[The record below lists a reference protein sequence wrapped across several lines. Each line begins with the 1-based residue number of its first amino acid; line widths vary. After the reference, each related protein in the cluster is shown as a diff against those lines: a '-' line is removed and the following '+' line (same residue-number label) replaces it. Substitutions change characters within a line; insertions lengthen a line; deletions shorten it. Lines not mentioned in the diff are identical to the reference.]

1 MFLRQLSIRGF
12 KSFADKTVLE
22 FTPGVSVI
30 VGPNGSGKSNLVD
43 AISWVLGQ
51 QGPRAMRSGEMAD
64 VIFAGSPSRTAL
76 GMAEVKIVI
85 DNSAGTIPV
94 PMSEIEVSR
103 TIFRSGE
110 SEYRIGGQVVR
121 LMDVQ
126 ELLSETGI
134 GRALHTVVGQG
145 QLEDVLTAR
154 PEDRRRYI
162 EEAAGIAKHRKR
174 KERAERK
181 LAGLDQ
187 DLLRLQDVLAELK
200 RQLKPLRQ
208 QAEMAGRHETLT
220 AQADELTVKLAAA
233 RLRDLRGERDRRS
246 SGWDE
251 GLEKRKAARAQLDD
265 LDEQVVAA
273 AEERAQATWA
283 LQAAET
289 SFRDSQGLRSTAE
302 QAFRSAVEQ
311 ESAARTA
318 LASEATKTARIA
330 AVDEEL
336 GRVEDELRT
345 LTEQLAQ
352 SEAELDA
359 AEQTFRSAEA
369 RRREAEDERRRLS
382 EEGAARRAEIEAI
395 QRSLAGYDHER
406 ERLETSIET
415 VRERIAEADAERA
428 TLDAQV
434 ERLDSEASPVG
445 EQRLALEAERRV
457 LVDEVA
463 ELEDIERRNRSR
475 RDLLEARRRDIEET
489 PGSRF
494 LAQHKG
500 RAIGLL
506 RDLVRAD
513 PGLERALLAALG
525 PLADAVVYHD
535 GENALADAPDG
546 DGAILAVAAGG
557 PVSFKLPGER
567 SLLSAVTAQP
577 PARGLVSTVLRDV
590 YLATSV
596 PQAADKHAQHPK
608 ASFVT
613 EDGVLVGPAV
623 IHTAAGADDRAREIR
638 AELQVLEHDLAAG
651 EAKLRPKHARLQEI
665 ARETEELGRR
675 LESADAEL
683 TTAAERSGGLAA
695 VLASLRKEEEMLLQR
710 LSGLQEAADAWRRSL
725 ADSPATAAVLP
736 ELPAMPESPIKA
748 RVTVETLRRDRFA
761 HDNRS
766 ATLRTERVALA
777 AHDPDALRQELAAA
791 EAARAEAES
800 GLQTSEAA
808 QTVASAERDAAALRE
823 RGAVDEEARIN
834 KAWREASSELEHLRE
849 SYEEEDRIRGDL
861 ERRIR
866 ETERLI
872 VEGHGADPDVVIAT
886 IAPEDSVE
894 ALEKR
899 AQLVQRRLALL
910 GRVNLLASGEFE
922 ALQQRHDF
930 LQRELED
937 VRKARRDLLQV
948 IDQIEQEILTTFDAA
963 YRDVAVEFENLIGE
977 LFPGGEGRLV
987 LTDPANP
994 LSSGI
999 EIEARPG
1006 RKRVKRISLLSG
1018 GERALTAMAFLFS
1031 IFRSRPSPFYLMDE
1045 VEPALDDVNLHR
1057 FLRLL
1062 EWFAERSQ
1070 VMIVTHQK
1078 RTMEIASTMYGV
1090 SMSSDGTSRVLC
1102 QRLED
1107 RDTAKAAAEQAH
1119 TRAASAELPTG
1130 GPDAGVPDGSP
1141 SSPPPSGHV
1150 SVDGHPDQVTVVDD
1164 GLEVAVPHPDP
1175 VR

>member
-22 FTPGVSVI
+22 FTPGVSAI

-208 QAEMAGRHETLT
+208 QAEMATRHETLT
-220 AQADELTVKLAAA
+220 TQADELAVKLAAA
-233 RLRDLRGERDRRS
+233 RLRDLRIERDRRS

-251 GLEKRKAARAQLDD
+251 GLEKRKAARALLDD
-265 LDEQVVAA
+265 LDERVVAV

-289 SFRDSQGLRSTAE
+289 AFRDAQGGRSSAE
-302 QAFRSAVEQ
+302 RAFRTSVER
-311 ESAARTA
+311 ESSARTA
-318 LASEATKTARIA
+318 LASEAMKTARIT

-336 GRVEDELRT
+336 VRVEDELRM
-345 LTEQLAQ
+345 LSAQLAEG
-352 SEAELDA
+352 EAELDA
-359 AEQTFRSAEA
+359 AEQQFRTAEA

-382 EEGAARRAEIEAI
+382 EEGAARRAEFEAI
-395 QRSLAGYDHER
+395 RRSLFGYDHER
-406 ERLETSIET
+406 ERLEASIAI
-415 VRERIAEADAERA
+415 VRRRIAEADDERA
-428 TLDAQV
+428 SLDGEV
-434 ERLDSEASPVG
+434 ERLDAESTPLG
-445 EQRLALEAERRV
+445 ERRTALEAERRA
-457 LVDEVA
+457 LVADVA
-463 ELEDIERRNRSR
+463 QLEDVERRDRSR

-494 LAQHKG
+494 LAGHKG

-506 RDLVRAD
+506 RDLVHAD
-513 PGLERALLAALG
+513 QGLERALLAALG
-525 PLADAVVYHD
+525 PLADAVVYLD
-535 GENALADAPDG
+535 GTQALVDAPDG

-590 YLATSV
+590 YLAESV
-596 PQAADKHAQHPK
+596 PQAADKHAEHPK

-613 EDGVLVGPAV
+613 ADGVLVGPAV
-623 IHTAAGADDRAREIR
+623 IHTAASSDDRAREIR
-638 AELQVLEHDLAAG
+638 AELSVLEHDLAAG
-651 EAKLRPKHARLQEI
+651 DAQLRPKRSRLEEI
-665 ARETEELGRR
+665 AREAEELGRL
-675 LESADAEL
+675 LERADADL

-695 VLASLRKEEEMLLQR
+695 VLASLRKEEEMVLQR
-710 LSGLQEAADAWRRSL
+710 LAGLEEAAQAWRASL
-725 ADSPATAAVLP
+725 ADAPTASAELP
-736 ELPAMPESPIKA
+736 ELPAVPEPPIRA
-748 RVTVETLRRDRFA
+748 RVGVETLRRDRSA
-761 HDNRS
+761 HESRA
-766 ATLRTERVALA
+766 ATLRTERDELA
-777 AHDPDALRQELAAA
+777 AHDPDALRAELAAA
-791 EAARAEAES
+791 EAARTEAEA

-808 QTVASAERDAAALRE
+808 QTLVAAERDAAAARE
-823 RGAVDEEARIN
+823 RAAVDDEARIN
-834 KAWREASSELEHLRE
+834 KQWREASSALEQLRE

-866 ETERLI
+866 EAERLI
-872 VEGHGADPDVVIAT
+872 VEGHAAELEAALASIT
-886 IAPEDSVE
+886 PEDSVE
-894 ALEKR
+894 VLEKR

-922 ALQQRHDF
+922 ALQERHDF

-948 IDQIEQEILTTFDAA
+948 IDQIEQEILVTFDAA

-1090 SMSSDGTSRVLC
+1090 SMGSDGTSKVLC

-1119 TRAASAELPTG
+1119 ARVVAADL
-1130 GPDAGVPDGSP
+1130 GVSQTTDE
-1141 SSPPPSGHV
+1141 PSGTGTR
-1150 SVDGHPDQVTVVDD
+1150 GHPDQVTVVDD

>member
-76 GMAEVKIVI
+76 GMAEAKIVI
-85 DNSAGTIPV
+85 DNTAGTIPV

-181 LAGLDQ
+181 LANLDQ

-200 RQLKPLRQ
+200 RQLKPLKQ
-208 QAEMAGRHETLT
+208 QAEMAGRHETLA
-220 AQADELTVKLAAA
+220 AQADEFAIKLAAA
-233 RLRDLRGERDRRS
+233 RLRDLRIERDKRS

-251 GLEKRKAARAQLDD
+251 GLVKRTEARARLDG
-265 LDEQVVAA
+265 LDERVVATA
-273 AEERAQATWA
+273 DARAQATWA

-289 SFRDSQGLRSTAE
+289 TFRDAQTARSDAE
-302 QAFRSAVEQ
+302 RSFRSAVER
-311 ESAARTA
+311 ESAARTE
-318 LASEATKTARIA
+318 LAHEATKTARIGA
-330 AVDEEL
+330 IDSEL
-336 GRVEDELRT
+336 KRLGSELTT
-345 LTEQLAQ
+345 LTTQLAEG
-352 SEAELDA
+352 EAELDA
-359 AEQTFRSAEA
+359 AEQAFHALETQ
-369 RRREAEDERRRLS
+369 RRDAEDERRRVS

-395 QRSLAGYDHER
+395 RRSLAGYDHER
-406 ERLETSIET
+406 ERLEATIAT
-415 VRERIAEADAERA
+415 VSERAAAVDADRTELDAE
-428 TLDAQV
+428 V
-434 ERLDSEASPVG
+434 ERLDATTTPIS
-445 EQRLALEAERRV
+445 ERRASLDV
-457 LVDEVA
+457 ERRELIDEVA
-463 ELEDIERRNRSR
+463 ELDEVIRRNRSS

-494 LAQHKG
+494 LSGHKG
-500 RAIGLL
+500 RALGLL
-506 RDLVRAD
+506 GDLVRAES
-513 PGLERALLAALG
+513 GLERALSAALG
-525 PLADAVVYHD
+525 PLADAVVYLD
-535 GENALADAPDG
+535 GEHALADAPGG

-567 SLLSAVTAQP
+567 SLLSAVTAEP
-577 PARGLVSTVLRDV
+577 PARGLASTVLRDV
-590 YLATSV
+590 YLAASV
-596 PQAADKHAQHPK
+596 DEAAIKHAVHPK

-613 EDGVLVGPAV
+613 ADGVLVGPAV
-623 IHTAAGADDRAREIR
+623 IHTAAGTGDRAREIR
-638 AELQVLEHDLAAG
+638 SELQVLDHDLAA
-651 EAKLRPKHARLQEI
+651 AAAQRAPKQH
-665 ARETEELGRR
+665 R
-675 LESADAEL
+675 LEEIVDEVEQLVAQLDEADGRL
-683 TTAAERSGGLAA
+683 TAAAERSGALAA
-695 VLASLRKEEEMLLQR
+695 GLASLRKEEEMLVQR
-710 LSGLQEAADAWRRSL
+710 LTGLEDAADAWRRTL
-725 ADSPATAAVLP
+725 AEAPTQSP
-736 ELPAMPESPIKA
+736 ELPDLPPVPEAAIRE
-748 RVTVETLRRDRFA
+748 RVAVETLRRDRAA
-761 HDNRS
+761 HEERLS
-766 ATLRTERVALA
+766 ALRLERDQLA
-777 AHDPDALRQELAAA
+777 AHDPNALRAELATAERSRTEAEEALARAGSAQDEASVAREHAAVAEHAAVDA
-791 EAARAEAES
+791 EA
-800 GLQTSEAA
+800 L
-808 QTVASAERDAAALRE
+808 V
-823 RGAVDEEARIN
+823 N
-834 KAWREASSELEHLRE
+834 KEWREASSELDRLRE
-849 SYEEEDRIRGDL
+849 EYEEDDRIRGDL

-866 ETERLI
+866 EAERLV
-872 VEGHGADPDVVIAT
+872 VEGHGVDLD
-886 IAPEDSVE
+886 E
-894 ALEKR
+894 AVAALTDDDTVDKLEKR

-922 ALQQRHDF
+922 ALQERHDF
-930 LQRELED
+930 LHRELED

-948 IDQIEQEILTTFDAA
+948 IEQIEREILTTFDAA
-963 YRDVAVEFENLIGE
+963 YRDVAVEFENLIAE

-987 LTDPANP
+987 LTDPSSP
-994 LSSGI
+994 LTSGI

-1045 VEPALDDVNLHR
+1045 VEPALDDANLHR

-1062 EWFAERSQ
+1062 EWFSERSQ

-1107 RDTAKAAAEQAH
+1107 RDTASEAAERAH
-1119 TRAASAELPTG
+1119 AEVVAAGSAL
-1130 GPDAGVPDGSP
+1130 GPATEPAERSTSDGEESGV
-1141 SSPPPSGHV
+1141 
-1150 SVDGHPDQVTVVDD
+1150 VTVVGD
-1164 GLEVAVPHPDP
+1164 GIEVAVPEPDP